1 LGFPSS
7 SNCENNVIAH
17 ATLIGTTVTVAVS
30 VALAD
35 CVLSN
40 ALTPRAVTV
49 LTSLVHRST
58 LAITHEVDAPG
69 ARLVAKL
76 QPLRFKSGSLT
87 VTFTNG
93 TSGLGLRT
101 VIR

>member
-1 LGFPSS
+1 MS
-7 SNCENNVIAH
+7 H

-30 VALAD
+30 VAVAD

-40 ALTPRAVTV
+40 ALTPLAVTV
-49 LTSLVHRST
+49 LTKPVHRST
-58 LAITHEVDAPG
+58 FGIMHDVDAPG

-87 VTFTNG
+87 VTFTSG
-93 TSGLGLRT
+93 TSGLELRT